1 MRGTASPRAASRRA
15 PASTARA
22 RRARASGAGYIPA
35 MTLPMALV
43 ILLAIHWP
51 ATLVLALIAA
61 ALGAYVRGGWRV
73 VWFVIAGLLLG
84 ALALGGPLL
93 AEWGTVAPG

>member
-1 MRGTASPRAASRRA
+1 MRGQPE
-15 PASTARA
+15 
-22 RRARASGAGYIPA
+22 SGYTSS

-73 VWFVIAGLLLG
+73 VWFVIAGILLA
-84 ALALGGPLL
+84 ALALGVPLL
-93 AEWGTVAPG
+93 VEWGAVTSE